1 LGQEPQAVRV
11 NEVRLARFELGMPG
25 EPKYIASY
33 KQIALRDFFC
43 QRYGFNVCRSLRANR
58 QQSEKPTTIAVLAKL

>member
-1 LGQEPQAVRV
+1 
-11 NEVRLARFELGMPG
+11 MPG